1 MCARAWGGAGTGW
14 GWGLRKSHSRV
25 CGLPSEN
32 SLTTGSGG
40 GAPWPELPSSR
51 PGQAPLLEK
60 SGRKNST
67 VGVGGA
73 RIQERNPSSVTSC
86 MSPTLRA
93 SVAVRPRGVEQT
105 VKGSGSEAGFLG
117 LSPRL
122 ATFLLL
128 TSACLLLASGHPVGS
143 PTWGT
148 LLRLHRLIV
157 QKAWHR
163 ASASCHFTHKM
174 EIPVLPA
181 PEMKAE
187 LR

>member
-1 MCARAWGGAGTGW
+1 MCARAWGGAGPGW

-40 GAPWPELPSSR
+40 GAVARAPFIQAGAGAT
-51 PGQAPLLEK
+51 PGEV
-60 SGRKNST
+60 GRKNST

-73 RIQERNPSSVTSC
+73 RIRERNPSSVTSC

-93 SVAVRPRGVEQT
+93 SVAVRPRGAEQT

-143 PTWGT
+143 PTWST
-148 LLRLHRLIV
+148 LLRLHRRIV
-157 QKAWHR
+157 QKAGHR
-163 ASASCHFTHKM
+163 ARASCHFTHKM
-174 EIPVLPA
+174 EIPVLPS